1 MMREEHVKN
10 NTVTKVCPA
19 FDSRSNQ
26 CTQKRENKRRRRQ
39 CEEERK
45 KTNEKRERESVC
57 VVGRTF
63 WFVARL
69 LDAFLLPAHYYRRDV
84 NDDDDTTRLLDERDD
99 FLCGMHFFLFF
110 LGQKK

>member
-1 MMREEHVKN
+1 MMREEHVK

-45 KTNEKRERESVC
+45 KTNEKRERECVC

-69 LDAFLLPAHYYRRDV
+69 LDAFLPAHYYRRDDD
-84 NDDDDTTRLLDERDD
+84 DDDDTTRLLDERDD

>member
-1 MMREEHVKN
+1 MMREEHVK

-39 CEEERK
+39 SEEREEK
-45 KTNEKRERESVC
+45 NERKERESVC

-69 LDAFLLPAHYYRRDV
+69 LDAFLPAHYYRRDD
-84 NDDDDTTRLLDERDD
+84 DDDDTTRLDERD
-99 FLCGMHFFLFF
+99 FLCGMNFFLFF
-110 LGQKK
+110 QKK

>member
-1 MMREEHVKN
+1 MMREEHVK

-45 KTNEKRERESVC
+45 KTNEKRERVC

-69 LDAFLLPAHYYRRDV
+69 LDAFLPAHYYRRDD
-84 NDDDDTTRLLDERDD
+84 DDDDTTRLDERDD
-99 FLCGMHFFLFF
+99 FLCGMNFFLFS
-110 LGQKK
+110 QKK

>member
-10 NTVTKVCPA
+10 TVNKVCPT

-26 CTQKRENKRRRRQ
+26 CTQKRENKRRRR
-39 CEEERK
+39 RTKGGK
-45 KTNEKRERESVC
+45 KRTKRERVC

-69 LDAFLLPAHYYRRDV
+69 LDAFLPAHYYRRDD
-84 NDDDDTTRLLDERDD
+84 DDDDTTRLLDERDD

>member
-1 MMREEHVKN
+1 MLREEHVKN
-10 NTVTKVCPA
+10 TVNKVCPA

-39 CEEERK
+39 CEERK
-45 KTNEKRERESVC
+45 KTNEERERES

-69 LDAFLLPAHYYRRDV
+69 LDAFLPAHYRRDD
-84 NDDDDTTRLLDERDD
+84 DDDDTTRLDERD
-99 FLCGMHFFLFF
+99 FLCGMNFFLFF
-110 LGQKK
+110 GQKK

>member
-1 MMREEHVKN
+1 MMREEHVK

-39 CEEERK
+39 SEEREEK
-45 KTNEKRERESVC
+45 NERKERESVC

-63 WFVARL
+63 WFVALL
-69 LDAFLLPAHYYRRDV
+69 LDAFLPAHYYRRD
-84 NDDDDTTRLLDERDD
+84 DDDDTTRLFRRKR
-99 FLCGMHFFLFF
+99 FFVWDAFF
-110 LGQKK
+110 SFSFWSKKM

>member
-1 MMREEHVKN
+1 MRRREEKN
-10 NTVTKVCPA
+10 
-19 FDSRSNQ
+19 
-26 CTQKRENKRRRRQ
+26 
-39 CEEERK
+39 ERK
-45 KTNEKRERESVC
+45 EREREREC

>member
-1 MMREEHVKN
+1 MREQQKHVK

-26 CTQKRENKRRRRQ
+26 CTQKREHKRRRRQ

-45 KTNEKRERESVC
+45 KTNEKRESVC

-69 LDAFLLPAHYYRRDV
+69 LDAFLPAHYYRRDDD
-84 NDDDDTTRLLDERDD
+84 DDDDTTRLDERDD
-99 FLCGMHFFLFF
+99 FLCGMNFFLFLF
-110 LGQKK
+110 GPKK